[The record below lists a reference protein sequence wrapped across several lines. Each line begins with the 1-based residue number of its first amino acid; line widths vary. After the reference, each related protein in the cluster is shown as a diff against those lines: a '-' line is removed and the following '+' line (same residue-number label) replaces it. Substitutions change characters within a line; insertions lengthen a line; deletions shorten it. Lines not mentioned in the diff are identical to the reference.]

1 VTENTDE
8 PTGRAKALDR
18 LRSGFATVADQMS
31 LLDEAESDRD
41 RRSLLLALTTAAWEL
56 RDRAT
61 QAYEALQREGEQD
74 GLTQGVL
81 E

>member
-1 VTENTDE
+1 MTGGTDE
-8 PTGRAKALDR
+8 PLGRAEALSR
-18 LRSGFATVADQMS
+18 LRSQFATVADQAS

-41 RRSLLLALTTAAWEL
+41 RRSLLLALISSAWEL

-61 QAYEALQREGEQD
+61 LAYEALVREGEQ
-74 GLTQGVL
+74 GGIARGVL